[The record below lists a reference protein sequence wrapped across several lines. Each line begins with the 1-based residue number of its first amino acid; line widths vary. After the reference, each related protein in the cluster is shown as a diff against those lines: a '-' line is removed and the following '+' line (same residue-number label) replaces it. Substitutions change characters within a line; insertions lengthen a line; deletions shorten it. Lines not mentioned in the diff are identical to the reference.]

1 MDRFVYI
8 HGLGS
13 GASSR
18 SGRELAG
25 LLGTDVICPEYDY
38 ARPFSECLSSLRR
51 QIIESVDE
59 RNDRLCV
66 MGSSLGGF
74 YALQL
79 RHPAIVH
86 VVAWN
91 PVIFPAMQL
100 EQFLG
105 MNTRFFDG
113 TPWEFTRET
122 LLSYAQAPE
131 CFSHLYTITSTGRET
146 PWFQWAKVA
155 RRAITMLSGL
165 RYVDAGRIGL
175 IGVDIGAQ
183 IAWQTAGMD
192 GRVRALV
199 PINGGGYLWRRG
211 TPRFP
216 GGERELPSDDEER
229 AFSAGVGAE
238 TYAKFVSCPT
248 YYIVSSNSSNTD
260 ADRAGDI
267 LALVPAP
274 SKVLLIVRGSASQI
288 SVSAYE
294 SLILWL
300 RKNFA
305 HDSKPVPMPEI
316 SFRVEE
322 NSLYLHLKCSGA
334 PQEVSAYFSS
344 GEPVSFARTWTPLS
358 SPQTVGEDEYLY
370 RIPVRRPDDL
380 VVAFATVTG
389 KDGMLSSS
397 RIAGVIPSD
406 KGVHSSAQKSAS
418 ASRIVYSGDM
428 GTGLFW
434 VVTDDFFL
442 DESVLAA
449 RKGPFGIT
457 GVGTSEGTLVLC
469 RTSRDDFSCGKNAVM
484 QMDVYSAHPKTV
496 TFTFVS
502 YPDLTRYSCHVELT
516 GGDFWQK
523 VSLSAPECKD
533 EIGKPLSRF
542 GCCKQLIVSGAENA
556 VFNNIVWL

>member
-1 MDRFVYI
+1 MEMRLLTPTEIWEGFNPVREGTETSI
-8 HGLGS
+8 I
-13 GASSR
+13 SSKVKDNLITTEVFFTSEKTA
-18 SGRELAG
+18 SGR
-25 LLGTDVICPEYDY
+25 VRVY
-38 ARPFSECLSSLRR
+38 ARIHYDARWRDARPALIILPSHDSKRRFDDITDSLVKAGYVVCLCDYLGRATEDDDGHHTTYPSE
-51 QIIESVDE
+51 
-59 RNDRLCV
+59 
-66 MGSSLGGF
+66 
-74 YALQL
+74 Y
-79 RHPAIVH
+79 
-86 VVAWN
+86 
-91 PVIFPAMQL
+91 
-100 EQFLG
+100 
-105 MNTRFFDG
+105 
-113 TPWEFTRET
+113 
-122 LLSYAQAPE
+122 SYAQAPE

-146 PWFQWAKVA
+146 PWFQWAKVT

-322 NSLYLHLKCSGA
+322 NSLYLRLKCSGA

-469 RTSRDDFSCGKNAVM
+469 RTSRDAFSCEKNAVL
-484 QMDVYSAHPKTV
+484 QMDIFSPEKKRI
-496 TFTFVS
+496 TFDFVA
-502 YPDLTRYSCHVELT
+502 YPSLSHYECPVDLT

-523 VSLSAPECKD
+523 VKLSAAECKS
-533 EIGKPLSRF
+533 EMGKTLSNF
-542 GCCKQLIVSGAENA
+542 GVCKQLLISGAEN
-556 VFNNIVWL
+556 VLFNNIVWI